1 MTTPCCCAAAPMAPT
16 TPAAE
21 PPHAGL
27 GLLADLRGTWS
38 GEGTATYPT
47 MEPTAYSETV
57 DFVAAPGK
65 PFLAYTQRT
74 TVTSGGSI
82 LHTEAGY
89 LRAISPSE
97 VELVVAQPT
106 GVTEILAGPLVATAN
121 GAKAELRSLGVGLT
135 PSAKEVLATT
145 RTLWWD
151 EDELGY
157 EVAMAAVG
165 HPLTHHLSARLTRS

>member
-1 MTTPCCCAAAPMAPT
+1 
-16 TPAAE
+16 
-21 PPHAGL
+21 
-27 GLLADLRGTWS
+27 
-38 GEGTATYPT
+38 
-47 MEPTAYSETV
+47 MEPTTYNETV

-74 TVTSGGSI
+74 AATGGGA

-89 LRAISPSE
+89 LRAISANA

-106 GVTEILAGPLVATAN
+106 GITEVLTGPLVATTT
-121 GAKAELRSLGVGLT
+121 GARAELRSLNVGLT
-135 PSAKEVLATT
+135 SSAKEVLATT

-151 EDELGY
+151 GNELGY

>member
-1 MTTPCCCAAAPMAPT
+1 MTTPCSCAAAPMAPT

-21 PPHAGL
+21 PPHANL
-27 GLLADLRGTWS
+27 GLLAGLCGTWT
-38 GEGTATYPT
+38 GVGTASYPT
-47 MEPTAYSETV
+47 MEPTPYSETV
-57 DFVAAPGK
+57 SFAAAPGK
-65 PFLAYTQRT
+65 PFLTYTQRT
-74 TVTSGGSI
+74 TATGGGA

-89 LRAISPSE
+89 LRAISASE

-106 GVTEILAGPLVATAN
+106 GVTEVLSGTLVATAS
-121 GAKAELRSLGVGLT
+121 GARAELRSLGVGLT
-135 PSAKEVLATT
+135 PSAKEVLATA

-151 EDELGY
+151 EEELGY

>member
-1 MTTPCCCAAAPMAPT
+1 
-16 TPAAE
+16 
-21 PPHAGL
+21 
-27 GLLADLRGTWS
+27 
-38 GEGTATYPT
+38 
-47 MEPTAYSETV
+47 MEPTPYSETV
-57 DFVAAPGK
+57 EFTAPPGK

-74 TVTSGGSI
+74 TGSAGGA
-82 LHTEAGY
+82 LHTETGY
-89 LRAISPSE
+89 LRAISPDE

-106 GVTEILAGPLVATAN
+106 GVTELLSGPVVATAN
-121 GAKAELRSLGVGLT
+121 GARAELRSLGVGLT

-151 EDELGY
+151 DEELGY